1 MVKGNGE
8 HKIDVL
14 IRLYKSVSNPHDYI
28 DIKVPIKHFNAELL
42 AIKLEA
48 DYEKLQQ
55 ELIGIVKNVNTSK
68 E

>member
-28 DIKVPIKHFNAELL
+28 DIKVPFKYFNAELL
-42 AIKLEA
+42 ATKLEA

-55 ELIGIVKNVNTSK
+55 ELIGIVKNVNTPK

>member
-28 DIKVPIKHFNAELL
+28 DIKVPIA
-42 AIKLEA
+42 
-48 DYEKLQQ
+48 
-55 ELIGIVKNVNTSK
+55 IVKNSNK
-68 E
+68 